1 MHNKN
6 GKVKQMNEFFPST
19 SSTSF
24 WEWMSSVLV
33 QLFLHFRTFSA
44 WNPWNTH
51 THIPLFHVIKQ
62 SPNFS
67 LPLLWKFIQLQPR
80 TGLVII
86 IKCIWC
92 GIQTQIVR
100 GYIVEVFWNEE
111 KVTCVC
117 VCMSNFLL
125 DNILNTY
132 WYIC

>member
-1 MHNKN
+1 MGKSNKWTN
-6 GKVKQMNEFFPST
+6 FFLPLLLLRSGNEWVR
-19 SSTSF
+19 F
-24 WEWMSSVLV
+24 WFNYFYILEPLVLET
-33 QLFLHFRTFSA
+33 LE
-44 WNPWNTH
+44 TH